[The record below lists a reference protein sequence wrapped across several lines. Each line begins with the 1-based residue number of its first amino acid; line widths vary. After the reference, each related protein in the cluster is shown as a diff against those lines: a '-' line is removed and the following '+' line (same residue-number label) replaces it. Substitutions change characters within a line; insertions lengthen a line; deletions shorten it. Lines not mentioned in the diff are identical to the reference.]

1 MDTPTRH
8 LPQAL
13 VPLFSGVSAIIHAT
27 GVERAASTGYVAA
40 AAGPEVERSTQ
51 TTFAARPLT
60 PLPASSP
67 PLGIDPKLSDAP
79 VDEASDDE
87 VFDRPKLRA
96 VRDASDDVWAAA
108 ATSAGAAWDDACRRA
123 RAALETERYR
133 VDHHRGPRDA
143 YGIIQ
148 AFSAVHDRLLG
159 ALAAAA
165 KRAFAELPKAVV
177 FHLLFL
183 KAKEAAMAQRA
194 HGVGAL
200 VARELVGE
208 ARGAMLAAG
217 AAFAAKAES
226 CVLCAPRTVDA
237 DELARLLAPP
247 KELEALQ
254 ARLLLRATPS
264 SHGGAAAGR
273 RRARR
278 FMKLMT
284 GWIDDLHALGLE
296 LQAAVLAPALA
307 PPVKRSLLDLFRKE
321 KLVEPPRIVGRPK
334 SAHDESNPAL
344 AVTEEKDF
352 DAEEIKLREE
362 IGQGRGGLVRRG
374 VYRGRDVAVKLV
386 FSEALVSKQQGPS
399 ELRTEFDR
407 EVAMLRRVAHINCVA
422 FFGTFGDPKY
432 GAHGLVMEFLRD
444 GSLQQRLERP
454 HLPTVD
460 DVALQLAD
468 GIAAGLAHLHGV
480 GILHRDLKPANVLLD
495 GNRAKLADFGYSS
508 AVVGDGAD
516 QSVCGTP
523 RWMAPEVVFGRP
535 YSFGADVYSYALI
548 LWQLLAWDAK
558 PYLEYGND
566 MKRFLRALDGGSR
579 PDLEAC
585 RARGA
590 PEALCEILKGAWA
603 PDAEA
608 RPSMVVVLDAIDAG
622 RRALADGWRKV

>member
-1 MDTPTRH
+1 MDKSTRH
-8 LPQAL
+8 LPARL
-13 VPLFSGVSAIIHAT
+13 APLFHGVGAIIHET
-27 GVERAASTGYVAA
+27 GVERAASTGYVAS
-40 AAGPEVERSTQ
+40 AAGPREGMKRSNSQ
-51 TTFAARPLT
+51 TTFADDVRPPT
-60 PLPASSP
+60 PPSLE
-67 PLGIDPKLSDAP
+67 GHD
-79 VDEASDDE
+79 
-87 VFDRPKLRA
+87 FDRERLQA
-96 VRDASDDVWAAA
+96 TRDRTDAVWAACA
-108 ATSAGAAWDDACRRA
+108 AEAGSMWDDACIRA

-133 VDHHRGPRDA
+133 VDHHRGPRDT
-143 YGIIQ
+143 YGIIRS
-148 AFSAVHDRLLG
+148 FSAVHDRLLS
-159 ALAAAA
+159 ALAAASR
-165 KRAFAELPKAVV
+165 RAFEELPKPVL

-200 VARELVGE
+200 VSQELVGE

-217 AAFAAKAES
+217 ASFAAKAES
-226 CVLCAPRTVDA
+226 CVLCAPRSVDA

-254 ARLLLRATPS
+254 ARLLLRATPT

-273 RRARR
+273 RRAKR
-278 FMKLMT
+278 FMTLMT

-296 LQAAVLAPALA
+296 LETAVLAPCME
-307 PPVKRSLLDLFRKE
+307 PPSKRSLLGFLRKN
-321 KLVEPPRIVGRPK
+321 PPTENTRVVGRPK
-334 SAHDESNPAL
+334 SAVERGNPAL
-344 AVTEEKDF
+344 AVTGEKEF

-386 FSEALVSKQQGPS
+386 FSEALASTRQRGPS

-407 EVAMLRRVAHINCVA
+407 EVAMLRRVSHINCVA

-444 GSLQQRLERP
+444 GSLQQRLEAP
-454 HLPTVD
+454 HLPSVD

-468 GIAAGLAHLHGV
+468 GVAAGLAHLHGV

-495 GNRAKLADFGYSS
+495 GDRAKLADFGYSS

-548 LWQLLAWDAK
+548 LWQLLAWDPK

-566 MKRFLRALDGGSR
+566 MKRFLKALDGGSR
-579 PDLEAC
+579 PDVEAC
-585 RARGA
+585 RRRGA
-590 PEALCEILKGAWA
+590 PEVLCAMLDKAWQK
-603 PDAEA
+603 DAEK
-608 RPSMVVVLDAIDAG
+608 RPAMTAVLDAIDAG
-622 RRALADGWRKV
+622 RKAVAASWSQV